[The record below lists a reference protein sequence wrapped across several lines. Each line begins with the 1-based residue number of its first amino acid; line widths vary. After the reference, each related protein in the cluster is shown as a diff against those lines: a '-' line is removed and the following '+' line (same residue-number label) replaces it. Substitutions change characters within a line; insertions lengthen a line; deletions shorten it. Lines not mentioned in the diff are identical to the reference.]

1 MSWDRTEYVETA
13 VCACGKGT
21 IVRHA
26 YREKD
31 DWNREREKII
41 SEKIYCDACEKKYHI
56 EHYVRYFFQPS
67 WEGDGV
73 MDRAFLVP
81 NNYTIPAEI
90 SERIFRFNLDEQIV
104 ATYCLEE
111 ILSAKSDMIRNKFS
125 TRLERQSS
133 KEIVK
138 LFAKKYKKRS
148 LSLIVE
154 LLSQIESRY
163 EDYKWTPLRMEE
175 YRNQEK
181 IRIKENEQAIQDVLN
196 QSFELSFRRND
207 E

>member
-56 EHYVRYFFQPS
+56 EHYVRYFLQPL

>member
-56 EHYVRYFFQPS
+56 EHYVRYFLQPL

-196 QSFELSFRRND
+196 QSFELRFRRND

>member
-21 IVRHA
+21 VVRHA

-56 EHYVRYFFQPS
+56 EHYVRYFLQPL

-90 SERIFRFNLDEQIV
+90 SERIFRFDLDEQIV